1 MKMLRWQ
8 VRVQRH
14 LVGTGQADMKYLGL
28 RMVEPDDRMEMGGH
42 ICCPL

>member
-1 MKMLRWQ
+1 MKMLGFQ
-8 VRVQRH
+8 VRVQRQ

-28 RMVEPDDRMEMGGH
+28 RMVEPDDGMEMGRH